1 MPPPLVDLSA
11 ADIADN
17 HCHGLVVS
25 ELLRADPATFEA
37 RLTLTGQAYLT
48 SDQDDLAAWRSIEA
62 LVGSNAYSLIS
73 RRWLCE
79 FLHCA
84 EDPESLA
91 RARDSVLRADPVG
104 YTRRLLA
111 DQNIVEL
118 VADEGYTHMPV
129 GGAELEQLAAIPVHR
144 VARIES
150 FIDDLKTQDLA
161 NLDHFAEALAQRLDQ
176 AVADPRTIAL
186 KSVIAYRTGLDITDP
201 TRSEAASA
209 YRRWRAAGWAD
220 SRANSKPVR
229 DYLLHL
235 AMPVIERHDIALHI
249 HCGDGDPDV
258 VFARSRPQDLYGF
271 LKRYRRQPIVL
282 MHAGHPWSEEAAY
295 IASILPHV
303 YIDLSVLI
311 PWASLDIE
319 SHLTQLIGMMPSS
332 KLLYS
337 SDQVYEPELFW
348 LPARFARRALE
359 RALSA
364 AADADYL
371 TLAAA
376 QAIGRGI
383 LADNTRRL
391 HGIQARDTRNPRELR
406 TRDIG

>member
-1 MPPPLVDLSA
+1 VPAPVVDLSGA
-11 ADIADN
+11 EIVDN
-17 HCHGLVVS
+17 HCHGLLVS
-25 ELLRADPATFEA
+25 QLLTADPATFEA

-48 SDQDDLAAWRSIEA
+48 SGQDDPDVWRTVEA
-62 LVGSNAYSLIS
+62 LVEGNAFSLIS

-79 FLHCA
+79 FLRCA
-84 EDPESLA
+84 EDPASLA
-91 RARDSVLRADPVG
+91 CARDSAMRADPVG

-111 DQNIVEL
+111 DQNIIEL

-129 GGAELEQLAAIPVHR
+129 GGAELEQLVAIPVHR

-150 FIDDLKTQDLA
+150 FIDELKAQDLA
-161 NLDHFAEALAQRLDQ
+161 SLDDFAGALLERLDQ
-176 AVADPRTIAL
+176 AATDPRTIAL

-201 TRSEAASA
+201 AASEAASA

-220 SRANSKPVR
+220 SRADSKPVR
-229 DYLLHL
+229 DYLLHQ
-235 AMPVIERHDIALHI
+235 AMEIIERHDIALHI

-258 VFARSRPQDLYGF
+258 VFEYSRPQDLFGF
-271 LKRYRRQPIVL
+271 LSRYHRQPIVL

-311 PWASLDIE
+311 PWASLGIE
-319 SHLTQLIGMMPSS
+319 HHLTKLIGMMPSA

-348 LPARFARRALE
+348 LPARFARRALQ

-371 TLAAA
+371 TPAAA
-376 QAIGRGI
+376 QTIGRGI
-383 LADNTRRL
+383 LASNTRRV
-391 HGIQARDTRNPRELR
+391 HGIETLN
-406 TRDIG
+406 

>member
-1 MPPPLVDLSA
+1 MPASRVDLSDA
-11 ADIADN
+11 EIVDN
-17 HCHGLVVS
+17 HCHGMVVDEMLKS
-25 ELLRADPATFEA
+25 GPATFEA

-48 SDQDDLAAWRSIEA
+48 SNQNDRAVWRSIEA
-62 LVGSNAYSLIS
+62 LVEGNAYSLIS
-73 RRWLCE
+73 RRWLCQ
-79 FLHCA
+79 FLHCP
-84 EDPESLA
+84 EDPASLA
-91 RARDSVLRADPVG
+91 QARDRVLRADPVG

-111 DQNIVEL
+111 DQKIVEL
-118 VADEGYTHMPV
+118 VADEGYTYMPV
-129 GGAELEQLAAIPVHR
+129 GGADLERLVAIPVHR

-150 FIDDLKTQDLA
+150 FIDDLIRQDLA
-161 NLDHFAEALAQRLDQ
+161 DLDGFADALQQQLEEAA
-176 AVADPRTIAL
+176 ADPRTIAL
-186 KSVIAYRTGLDITDP
+186 KSVIAYRTGLDITEP
-201 TRSEAASA
+201 AKSEAASA
-209 YRRWRAAGWAD
+209 FQRWRAAGWAD
-220 SRANSKPVR
+220 SRADSKPVR

-235 AMPVIERHDIALHI
+235 AMPIIERHNIALHI

-258 VFARSRPQDLYGF
+258 VFEHSRPQDLYGF
-271 LKRYRRQPIVL
+271 LRRYDRRPIVL

-295 IASILPHV
+295 IAAILPHV

-319 SHLTQLIGMMPSS
+319 SYLTRLIGMMPSS

-371 TLAAA
+371 TTA
-376 QAIGRGI
+376 QAESIGRGI
-383 LADNTRRL
+383 LAGNTRRVHAL
-391 HGIQARDTRNPRELR
+391 
-406 TRDIG
+406 

>member
-1 MPPPLVDLSA
+1 VPTSRVDLSDA
-11 ADIADN
+11 EIVDN
-17 HCHGLVVS
+17 HCHGMVVDEMLKS
-25 ELLRADPATFEA
+25 DPAAFEA

-48 SDQDDLAAWRSIEA
+48 SNQKDPAVWRSIEA
-62 LVGSNAYSLIS
+62 LVEGNAYSLIS
-73 RRWLCE
+73 RRWLCQ

-84 EDPESLA
+84 EDAGSLTQ
-91 RARDSVLRADPVG
+91 ARDRVLRAGPVG

-111 DQNIVEL
+111 DQKIVEL
-118 VADEGYTHMPV
+118 VADEGYTYMPV
-129 GGAELEQLAAIPVHR
+129 GGADLERLVAIPVHR

-150 FIDDLKTQDLA
+150 FIDDLIRQDLA
-161 NLDHFAEALAQRLDQ
+161 DLDGFADALQQQLDEAA
-176 AVADPRTIAL
+176 ADPRTIAL
-186 KSVIAYRTGLDITDP
+186 KSVIAYRTGLDITEP
-201 TRSEAASA
+201 AKSEAASA
-209 YRRWRAAGWAD
+209 FQRWRAVGWAD
-220 SRANSKPVR
+220 SRADSKPVR

-235 AMPVIERHDIALHI
+235 AMPIIERHNIALHI

-258 VFARSRPQDLYGF
+258 VFEHSRPQDLYGF
-271 LKRYRRQPIVL
+271 LRRYDRRPIVL

-295 IASILPHV
+295 IAAILPHV

-319 SHLTQLIGMMPSS
+319 SYLTRLIGMMPSS

-371 TLAAA
+371 TTAEAES
-376 QAIGRGI
+376 IGRGI
-383 LADNTRRL
+383 LAGNTRRVHDL
-391 HGIQARDTRNPRELR
+391 
-406 TRDIG
+406 

>member
-1 MPPPLVDLSA
+1 VPTSRVDLSDA
-11 ADIADN
+11 EIVDN
-17 HCHGLVVS
+17 HCHGMVVDEMLKS
-25 ELLRADPATFEA
+25 DPATFEV

-48 SDQDDLAAWRSIEA
+48 SNQKDPAVWRSIEA
-62 LVGSNAYSLIS
+62 LVEGNAYSLIS
-73 RRWLCE
+73 RRWLGQ
-79 FLHCA
+79 FLRCA
-84 EDPESLA
+84 EDAASLA
-91 RARDSVLRADPVG
+91 QVRDGVLRADPVG

-111 DQNIVEL
+111 DQKIVEL
-118 VADEGYTHMPV
+118 VADEGYTYMPV
-129 GGAELEQLAAIPVHR
+129 GGADLERLVAIPVHR

-150 FIDDLKTQDLA
+150 FIDDLIRQDLA
-161 NLDHFAEALAQRLDQ
+161 DLDGFADALQQQLDEAA
-176 AVADPRTIAL
+176 ADPRTIAL
-186 KSVIAYRTGLDITDP
+186 KSVIAYRTGLDITEP
-201 TRSEAASA
+201 AKSEAASA
-209 YRRWRAAGWAD
+209 FQRWRAAGWAD
-220 SRANSKPVR
+220 SRADSKPVR

-235 AMPVIERHDIALHI
+235 AMPIIERHDIALHI

-258 VFARSRPQDLYGF
+258 VFEHSRPQDLYGF
-271 LKRYRRQPIVL
+271 LRRYDRRPIVL

-295 IASILPHV
+295 IAAILPHV

-319 SHLTQLIGMMPSS
+319 SYLARLIGMMPSS

-371 TLAAA
+371 TIA
-376 QAIGRGI
+376 QAESIGRGI
-383 LADNTRRL
+383 LAGNTRRVHDL
-391 HGIQARDTRNPRELR
+391 
-406 TRDIG
+406 

>member
-1 MPPPLVDLSA
+1 VPPPLVDLSGA
-11 ADIADN
+11 EIVDN
-17 HCHGLVVS
+17 HCHGLVVG
-25 ELLRADPATFEA
+25 ELLKADPATFEA

-48 SDQDDLAAWRSIEA
+48 SNQDDPAVWRSIES
-62 LVGSNAYSLIS
+62 LVADNAFSLIS
-73 RRWLCE
+73 RRWLGK
-79 FLHCA
+79 FLGCP
-84 EDPESLA
+84 EDPVSLA
-91 RARDSVLRADPVG
+91 RARDTVMRADPVG

-129 GGAELEQLAAIPVHR
+129 DGAELERLAGIPVHR

-150 FIDDLKTQDLA
+150 FIDDLKARQDLES
-161 NLDHFAEALAQRLDQ
+161 LDEFAGALRQQLDQ
-176 AVADPRTIAL
+176 AAADPRTIAL
-186 KSVIAYRTGLDITDP
+186 KSVIAYRTGLDIAEP
-201 TRSEAASA
+201 ARSEAASA
-209 YRRWRAAGWAD
+209 FRRWRAAGWAD
-220 SRANSKPVR
+220 SRADAKPVR

-235 AMPVIERHDIALHI
+235 AMEVIERHDIALHI

-258 VFARSRPQDLYGF
+258 VFGHARPQDLFGF
-271 LKRYRRQPIVL
+271 LKRYCRQPIVL

-295 IASILPHV
+295 IAAILPHV

-319 SHLTQLIGMMPSS
+319 SHLTRLIGMMPSS

-371 TLAAA
+371 TPAAA

-383 LADNTRRL
+383 LAGNTRRV
-391 HGIQARDTRNPRELR
+391 HGIRAP
-406 TRDIG
+406 

>member
-1 MPPPLVDLSA
+1 VDLSDA
-11 ADIADN
+11 EIVDN
-17 HCHGLVVS
+17 HCHGMVVDEMLKS
-25 ELLRADPATFEA
+25 DPATFEA

-48 SDQDDLAAWRSIEA
+48 SNQKDPAVWRSIEA
-62 LVGSNAYSLIS
+62 LVEGNAYSLIS
-73 RRWLCE
+73 RRWLSQ

-84 EDPESLA
+84 EDAAGLA
-91 RARDSVLRADPVG
+91 QARDRVLRADPAG

-111 DQNIVEL
+111 DQKIVEL
-118 VADEGYTHMPV
+118 VADEGYTYMPV
-129 GGAELEQLAAIPVHR
+129 GGADLERLVAIPVHR

-150 FIDDLKTQDLA
+150 FIDHLIRQGLADLDGFADALQQQ
-161 NLDHFAEALAQRLDQ
+161 LDEAAG
-176 AVADPRTIAL
+176 DPRTIAL
-186 KSVIAYRTGLDITDP
+186 KSVIAYRTGLDITEP
-201 TRSEAASA
+201 AKSEAASA
-209 YRRWRAAGWAD
+209 FQRWRAAGWAD
-220 SRANSKPVR
+220 SRADSKPVR

-235 AMPVIERHDIALHI
+235 AMPIIERHNIALHI

-258 VFARSRPQDLYGF
+258 VFEHSRPQDLYGF
-271 LKRYRRQPIVL
+271 LRRYDRRPIVL

-295 IASILPHV
+295 IAAILPHV

-311 PWASLDIE
+311 PWASLNIE
-319 SHLTQLIGMMPSS
+319 SYLARLIGMMPSS

-371 TLAAA
+371 TIA
-376 QAIGRGI
+376 QAQSIGRGI
-383 LADNTRRL
+383 LAGNTRRVHAL
-391 HGIQARDTRNPRELR
+391 
-406 TRDIG
+406 

>member
-1 MPPPLVDLSA
+1 VPAPVVDLSGA
-11 ADIADN
+11 EIVDN
-17 HCHGLVVS
+17 HCHGLLAG
-25 ELLRADPATFEA
+25 ELLKADPATFEA

-48 SDQDDLAAWRSIEA
+48 SNQDDPDVWRSIEA
-62 LVGSNAYSLIS
+62 LVENNAFSLIS

-79 FLHCA
+79 FLRCA
-84 EDPESLA
+84 EDPASLA
-91 RARDSVLRADPVG
+91 HARDTVLRADPAG

-129 GGAELEQLAAIPVHR
+129 GGAELERLVAIPVRR

-150 FIDDLKTQDLA
+150 FIDDLKAREDLR
-161 NLDHFAEALAQRLDQ
+161 NLDDFADALRQRLDQ
-176 AVADPRTIAL
+176 AAADRRTIAL
-186 KSVIAYRTGLDITDP
+186 KSVIAYRTGLDITEP
-201 TRSEAASA
+201 ARSEAASA
-209 YRRWRAAGWAD
+209 FRRWRAAEWAD
-220 SRANSKPVR
+220 SRADSKPAR

-235 AMPVIERHDIALHI
+235 AMQVIERHDIALHI

-258 VFARSRPQDLYGF
+258 VFGHSRPQDLFDF
-271 LKRYRRQPIVL
+271 LKRYHRQPIVL

-295 IASILPHV
+295 IASVLPHV
-303 YIDLSVLI
+303 YVDLSVLI
-311 PWASLDIE
+311 PWASLGIE
-319 SHLTQLIGMMPSS
+319 SYLTKLIGMMPSS

-364 AADADYL
+364 AADAEYL
-371 TLAAA
+371 TPAAA

-383 LADNTRRL
+383 LAGNTRRV
-391 HGIQARDTRNPRELR
+391 HGLETP
-406 TRDIG
+406 

>member
-1 MPPPLVDLSA
+1 VPTSRVDLSDA
-11 ADIADN
+11 EIVDN
-17 HCHGLVVS
+17 HCHGMVVDEMLKS
-25 ELLRADPATFEA
+25 DPAAFEA

-48 SDQDDLAAWRSIEA
+48 SNQHDPGVWRSIEA
-62 LVGSNAYSLIS
+62 LVEGNAYSLIS
-73 RRWLCE
+73 RRWLCQ
-79 FLHCA
+79 FLHCP
-84 EDPESLA
+84 EDPASLA
-91 RARDSVLRADPVG
+91 QARDRVLRADPVG

-111 DQNIVEL
+111 DQKIVEL
-118 VADEGYTHMPV
+118 VADEGYTYMPV
-129 GGAELEQLAAIPVHR
+129 GGADLERLVAIPVHR

-150 FIDDLKTQDLA
+150 FIDDLIRQDLA
-161 NLDHFAEALAQRLDQ
+161 DLDGFADALQQQLDEAA
-176 AVADPRTIAL
+176 ADPRTIAL
-186 KSVIAYRTGLDITDP
+186 KSVIAYRTGLDITEP
-201 TRSEAASA
+201 AKSEAASA
-209 YRRWRAAGWAD
+209 FQRWRAAGWAD
-220 SRANSKPVR
+220 SRADSKPVR

-235 AMPVIERHDIALHI
+235 AMPIIERHNIALHI

-258 VFARSRPQDLYGF
+258 VFEHSRPQDLYSF
-271 LKRYRRQPIVL
+271 LRRYDRRPIVL

-295 IASILPHV
+295 IAAILPHV

-319 SHLTQLIGMMPSS
+319 SYLARLIGMMPSS

-371 TLAAA
+371 TTAAA
-376 QAIGRGI
+376 ESIGRGI
-383 LADNTRRL
+383 LAGNTRRVHDL
-391 HGIQARDTRNPRELR
+391 
-406 TRDIG
+406 

>member
-1 MPPPLVDLSA
+1 MPTSRVDLSDA
-11 ADIADN
+11 EIVDN
-17 HCHGLVVS
+17 HCHGMVVDEMLKS
-25 ELLRADPATFEA
+25 GPATFEA

-48 SDQDDLAAWRSIEA
+48 SNQNDPAVWRSIEA
-62 LVGSNAYSLIS
+62 LVEGNAYSLIS
-73 RRWLCE
+73 RRWLCQ
-79 FLHCA
+79 FLRCA
-84 EDPESLA
+84 EDAASLA
-91 RARDSVLRADPVG
+91 QARDRVLRADPVG

-111 DQNIVEL
+111 DQKIVEL
-118 VADEGYTHMPV
+118 VADEGYTYMPV
-129 GGAELEQLAAIPVHR
+129 GGADLERLVAIPVHR

-150 FIDDLKTQDLA
+150 FIDDLMRQDLA
-161 NLDHFAEALAQRLDQ
+161 NLDEFADALQQELNEAA
-176 AVADPRTIAL
+176 ADPRTIAL
-186 KSVIAYRTGLDITDP
+186 KSVIAYRTGLDITEP
-201 TRSEAASA
+201 AKSEAASA
-209 YRRWRAAGWAD
+209 FQRWRAAGWAD
-220 SRANSKPVR
+220 SRADSKPVR

-235 AMPVIERHDIALHI
+235 AMPIIERHNIALHI

-258 VFARSRPQDLYGF
+258 VFEHSRPQDLYGF
-271 LKRYRRQPIVL
+271 LRRYDRRPIVL

-295 IASILPHV
+295 IAAILPHV

-319 SHLTQLIGMMPSS
+319 SYLARLIGMMPSS

-371 TLAAA
+371 TTAEAES
-376 QAIGRGI
+376 IGRGI
-383 LADNTRRL
+383 LAGNTRRVHAL
-391 HGIQARDTRNPRELR
+391 
-406 TRDIG
+406 

>member
-1 MPPPLVDLSA
+1 VDLSDA
-11 ADIADN
+11 EIVDN
-17 HCHGLVVS
+17 HCHGMVVDEMLKS
-25 ELLRADPATFEA
+25 DPATFEA

-48 SDQDDLAAWRSIEA
+48 SNQNDRAVWRSIEA
-62 LVGSNAYSLIS
+62 LVEGNAYSLIS
-73 RRWLCE
+73 RRWLCQ
-79 FLHCA
+79 FLHCP
-84 EDPESLA
+84 EDPASLA
-91 RARDSVLRADPVG
+91 QARDRVLRADPVG

-111 DQNIVEL
+111 DQKIVEL
-118 VADEGYTHMPV
+118 VADEGYTYMPV
-129 GGAELEQLAAIPVHR
+129 GGADLERLVAIPVHR

-150 FIDDLKTQDLA
+150 FIDDLIRQDLA
-161 NLDHFAEALAQRLDQ
+161 DLDGFADALQQQLDEAAG
-176 AVADPRTIAL
+176 DPRTIAL
-186 KSVIAYRTGLDITDP
+186 KSVIAYRTGLDITEP
-201 TRSEAASA
+201 AKSEAASA
-209 YRRWRAAGWAD
+209 FQRWRAAGWAD
-220 SRANSKPVR
+220 SRADSKPVR

-235 AMPVIERHDIALHI
+235 AMPIIERHNIALHI

-258 VFARSRPQDLYGF
+258 VFEHSRPQDLYGF
-271 LKRYRRQPIVL
+271 LRRYDRRPIVL

-295 IASILPHV
+295 IAAILPHV

-319 SHLTQLIGMMPSS
+319 SYLARLIGMMPSS

-371 TLAAA
+371 TTAEAES
-376 QAIGRGI
+376 IGRGI
-383 LADNTRRL
+383 LAGNTRRVHAL
-391 HGIQARDTRNPRELR
+391 
-406 TRDIG
+406 

>member
-1 MPPPLVDLSA
+1 MPTSRVDLSDA
-11 ADIADN
+11 EIVDN
-17 HCHGLVVS
+17 HCHGMVVDEMLKS
-25 ELLRADPATFEA
+25 DPATFEA

-48 SDQDDLAAWRSIEA
+48 SNQKDPAVWRSIGA
-62 LVGSNAYSLIS
+62 LVEGNAYSLIS
-73 RRWLCE
+73 RRWLCQ

-84 EDPESLA
+84 EDAAILA
-91 RARDSVLRADPVG
+91 QARDRVLRADPVG

-111 DQNIVEL
+111 DQKIVEL
-118 VADEGYTHMPV
+118 VADEGYTYMPV
-129 GGAELEQLAAIPVHR
+129 GGADLERLVAIPVHR

-150 FIDDLKTQDLA
+150 FIDDLIRQDLA
-161 NLDHFAEALAQRLDQ
+161 DLDGFADALQQQLDEAAG
-176 AVADPRTIAL
+176 DPRTIAL
-186 KSVIAYRTGLDITDP
+186 KSVIAYRTGLDITEP
-201 TRSEAASA
+201 AKSEAASA
-209 YRRWRAAGWAD
+209 FQRWRAAGWAD
-220 SRANSKPVR
+220 SRADSKPVR

-235 AMPVIERHDIALHI
+235 AMPIIERHSIALHI

-258 VFARSRPQDLYGF
+258 VFEHSRPQDLYGF
-271 LKRYRRQPIVL
+271 LRRYDRRPIVL

-295 IASILPHV
+295 IAAILPHV

-319 SHLTQLIGMMPSS
+319 SYLARLIGMMPSS

-364 AADADYL
+364 AIDADYL
-371 TLAAA
+371 TIA
-376 QAIGRGI
+376 QAQSIGRGI
-383 LADNTRRL
+383 LAGNTRL
-391 HGIQARDTRNPRELR
+391 VHAL
-406 TRDIG
+406 

>member
-1 MPPPLVDLSA
+1 VPTSRVDLSDA
-11 ADIADN
+11 EIVDN
-17 HCHGLVVS
+17 HCHGMVVDEMLKS
-25 ELLRADPATFEA
+25 DPATFEA

-48 SDQDDLAAWRSIEA
+48 SNQNDPAVWRSIEA
-62 LVGSNAYSLIS
+62 LVEGNAYSLIS
-73 RRWLCE
+73 RRWLCQ
-79 FLHCA
+79 FLRCA
-84 EDPESLA
+84 EDATSLA
-91 RARDSVLRADPVG
+91 QARDRVLRADPVG

-111 DQNIVEL
+111 DQKIVEL
-118 VADEGYTHMPV
+118 VADEGYTYMPV
-129 GGAELEQLAAIPVHR
+129 GGADLERLVAIPVHR

-150 FIDDLKTQDLA
+150 FIDDLIRQDLA
-161 NLDHFAEALAQRLDQ
+161 DLDGFTDALQQQLDEAA
-176 AVADPRTIAL
+176 ADPRTIAL
-186 KSVIAYRTGLDITDP
+186 KSVIAYRTGLDITEP
-201 TRSEAASA
+201 AKSEAASA
-209 YRRWRAAGWAD
+209 FQRWRAAGWAD
-220 SRANSKPVR
+220 SRADSKPVR

-235 AMPVIERHDIALHI
+235 AMPIIERHNIALHI

-258 VFARSRPQDLYGF
+258 VFEHSRPQDLYGF
-271 LKRYRRQPIVL
+271 LRRYDRRPIVL

-295 IASILPHV
+295 IAAILPHV

-319 SHLTQLIGMMPSS
+319 SYLARLIGMMPSS

-371 TLAAA
+371 TTA
-376 QAIGRGI
+376 QAESIGRGI
-383 LADNTRRL
+383 LAGNTRRVHAL
-391 HGIQARDTRNPRELR
+391 
-406 TRDIG
+406 

>member
-1 MPPPLVDLSA
+1 VPASRVDLSDA
-11 ADIADN
+11 EIVDN
-17 HCHGLVVS
+17 HCHGMVVDEMLKS
-25 ELLRADPATFEA
+25 EPATLEA

-48 SDQDDLAAWRSIEA
+48 SNQNDPAIWRSIEA
-62 LVGSNAYSLIS
+62 LVEGNAYSLIS
-73 RRWLCE
+73 RRWLCQ
-79 FLHCA
+79 FLHCP
-84 EDPESLA
+84 EDPASLA
-91 RARDSVLRADPVG
+91 QARDRVLRADPVG

-111 DQNIVEL
+111 DQKIVEL
-118 VADEGYTHMPV
+118 VADEGYTYMPV
-129 GGAELEQLAAIPVHR
+129 GGADLERLVAIPVHR

-150 FIDDLKTQDLA
+150 FIDDLIRQDLA
-161 NLDHFAEALAQRLDQ
+161 DLDGFADALQQQLDEAA
-176 AVADPRTIAL
+176 ADPRTIAL
-186 KSVIAYRTGLDITDP
+186 KSVIAYRTGLDITEP
-201 TRSEAASA
+201 AKSEAASA
-209 YRRWRAAGWAD
+209 FQRWRAAGWAD
-220 SRANSKPVR
+220 SRADSKPVR

-235 AMPVIERHDIALHI
+235 AMPIIERHNIALHI

-258 VFARSRPQDLYGF
+258 VFEHSRPQDLYGF
-271 LKRYRRQPIVL
+271 LRRYDRRPIVL

-295 IASILPHV
+295 IAAILPHV

-319 SHLTQLIGMMPSS
+319 SYLTRLIGMMPSS

-371 TLAAA
+371 TTA
-376 QAIGRGI
+376 QAESIGRGI
-383 LADNTRRL
+383 LAGNTRRVHAL
-391 HGIQARDTRNPRELR
+391 
-406 TRDIG
+406 

>member
-1 MPPPLVDLSA
+1 MVVDEMLKS
-11 ADIADN
+11 
-17 HCHGLVVS
+17 
-25 ELLRADPATFEA
+25 DPATFEA

-48 SDQDDLAAWRSIEA
+48 SNQKDPGVWRSIEA
-62 LVGSNAYSLIS
+62 LVEGNAYSLIS
-73 RRWLCE
+73 RRWLCQ

-84 EDPESLA
+84 EDPASLA
-91 RARDSVLRADPVG
+91 QARDRVLRADPVG

-111 DQNIVEL
+111 DQKIVEL
-118 VADEGYTHMPV
+118 VADEGYTYMPV
-129 GGAELEQLAAIPVHR
+129 GGADLERLVAIPVHR

-150 FIDDLKTQDLA
+150 FIDDLIRQDLA
-161 NLDHFAEALAQRLDQ
+161 DLDGFADALQQQLEEAA
-176 AVADPRTIAL
+176 ADPRTIAL
-186 KSVIAYRTGLDITDP
+186 KSVIAYRTGLDITEP
-201 TRSEAASA
+201 AKSEAASA
-209 YRRWRAAGWAD
+209 FQRWRAAGWAD
-220 SRANSKPVR
+220 NRADSKPVR

-235 AMPVIERHDIALHI
+235 AMPIIERHNIALHI

-258 VFARSRPQDLYGF
+258 VFEHSRPQDLYGF
-271 LKRYRRQPIVL
+271 LRRYGRRPIVL

-295 IASILPHV
+295 IAAILPHV

-319 SHLTQLIGMMPSS
+319 SYLTRLIGMMPSS

-371 TLAAA
+371 TTA
-376 QAIGRGI
+376 QAESVGRGI
-383 LADNTRRL
+383 LAGNTRRVHAL
-391 HGIQARDTRNPRELR
+391 
-406 TRDIG
+406 

>member
-1 MPPPLVDLSA
+1 MPTSRVDLSDA
-11 ADIADN
+11 EIVDN
-17 HCHGLVVS
+17 HCHGMVVDEMLKS
-25 ELLRADPATFEA
+25 DPATFEA

-48 SDQDDLAAWRSIEA
+48 SNQKDPGVWRSIEA
-62 LVGSNAYSLIS
+62 LVEGNAYSLIS
-73 RRWLCE
+73 RRWLCQ

-84 EDPESLA
+84 EDAPILTQ
-91 RARDSVLRADPVG
+91 ARDRVLRADPVG

-111 DQNIVEL
+111 DQKIVEL
-118 VADEGYTHMPV
+118 VADEGYTYMPV
-129 GGAELEQLAAIPVHR
+129 GGADLERLVAIPVHR

-150 FIDDLKTQDLA
+150 FIDDLIRQDLA
-161 NLDHFAEALAQRLDQ
+161 DLDGFADALQQQLEEAA
-176 AVADPRTIAL
+176 ADPRTIAL
-186 KSVIAYRTGLDITDP
+186 KSVIAYRTGLDITEP
-201 TRSEAASA
+201 AKSEAASA
-209 YRRWRAAGWAD
+209 FQRWRAAGWAD
-220 SRANSKPVR
+220 SRADSKPVR

-235 AMPVIERHDIALHI
+235 AMPIIERHNIALHI

-258 VFARSRPQDLYGF
+258 VFEHSRPQDLYGF
-271 LKRYRRQPIVL
+271 LRRYDRRPIVL

-295 IASILPHV
+295 IAAILPHV

-319 SHLTQLIGMMPSS
+319 SYLARLIGMMPSS

-371 TLAAA
+371 TTA
-376 QAIGRGI
+376 QAESIGRGI
-383 LADNTRRL
+383 LAGNTRRVHAL
-391 HGIQARDTRNPRELR
+391 
-406 TRDIG
+406 

>member
-1 MPPPLVDLSA
+1 VPTSRVDLSDA
-11 ADIADN
+11 EIVDN
-17 HCHGLVVS
+17 HCHGMVVDEMLKS
-25 ELLRADPATFEA
+25 DPATFEA

-48 SDQDDLAAWRSIEA
+48 SNQNDPAVWRSIEA
-62 LVGSNAYSLIS
+62 LVEGNAYSLIS
-73 RRWLCE
+73 RRWLCQ
-79 FLHCA
+79 FLRCA
-84 EDPESLA
+84 EDATSLA
-91 RARDSVLRADPVG
+91 QERDRVLRADPVG

-111 DQNIVEL
+111 DQKIVEL
-118 VADEGYTHMPV
+118 VADEGYTYMPV
-129 GGAELEQLAAIPVHR
+129 GGADLERLVAIPVHR

-150 FIDDLKTQDLA
+150 FIDDLIRQDLA
-161 NLDHFAEALAQRLDQ
+161 DLDGFADALQQQLDEAA
-176 AVADPRTIAL
+176 ADPRTIAL

-201 TRSEAASA
+201 AKSEAASA
-209 YRRWRAAGWAD
+209 FQRWRAAGWAD
-220 SRANSKPVR
+220 SRADSKPVR

-235 AMPVIERHDIALHI
+235 AMPIIERHNIALHI

-258 VFARSRPQDLYGF
+258 VFEHSRPQDLYGF
-271 LKRYRRQPIVL
+271 LRRYDRRPIVL

-295 IASILPHV
+295 IAAILPHV

-319 SHLTQLIGMMPSS
+319 SYLARLIGMMPNS

-371 TLAAA
+371 TTA
-376 QAIGRGI
+376 QAESIGRGI
-383 LADNTRRL
+383 LAGNTRRVHDL
-391 HGIQARDTRNPRELR
+391 
-406 TRDIG
+406 

>member
-1 MPPPLVDLSA
+1 VPISRVDLSDA
-11 ADIADN
+11 EIVDN
-17 HCHGLVVS
+17 HCHGMVVDEMLKS
-25 ELLRADPATFEA
+25 DPAAFEA

-48 SDQDDLAAWRSIEA
+48 SNQNDPAVWRSIEA
-62 LVGSNAYSLIS
+62 LVEGNAYSLIS
-73 RRWLCE
+73 RRWLCQL
-79 FLHCA
+79 LHCP
-84 EDPESLA
+84 EDPASLA
-91 RARDSVLRADPVG
+91 QARDRDLRADPVG

-111 DQNIVEL
+111 DQKIVEL
-118 VADEGYTHMPV
+118 VADEGYTYMPV
-129 GGAELEQLAAIPVHR
+129 GGADLERLVAIPVHR

-150 FIDDLKTQDLA
+150 FIDDLIRRDLA
-161 NLDHFAEALAQRLDQ
+161 DLDGFADALRQQLDEAAG
-176 AVADPRTIAL
+176 DPRTIAL
-186 KSVIAYRTGLDITDP
+186 KSVIAYRTGLDITEP
-201 TRSEAASA
+201 AKSEAASA
-209 YRRWRAAGWAD
+209 FQRWRAAGWAD
-220 SRANSKPVR
+220 SRADSKPVR

-235 AMPVIERHDIALHI
+235 AMPIIERHNIALHI

-258 VFARSRPQDLYGF
+258 VFEHSRPQDLYGF
-271 LKRYRRQPIVL
+271 LRRYDRRPIVL

-295 IASILPHV
+295 IAAILPHV

-319 SHLTQLIGMMPSS
+319 SYLARLIGMMPSS

-371 TLAAA
+371 TIA
-376 QAIGRGI
+376 QAQSVGRGI
-383 LADNTRRL
+383 LAGNTRRVHAL
-391 HGIQARDTRNPRELR
+391 
-406 TRDIG
+406 

>member
-1 MPPPLVDLSA
+1 VPTSRVDLSDA
-11 ADIADN
+11 EIVDN
-17 HCHGLVVS
+17 HCHGMVVDEMLKS
-25 ELLRADPATFEA
+25 DPATFEA

-48 SDQDDLAAWRSIEA
+48 SNQNDPAVWRSIEA
-62 LVGSNAYSLIS
+62 LVEGNAYSLIS
-73 RRWLCE
+73 RRWLCQ
-79 FLHCA
+79 FLRCA
-84 EDPESLA
+84 EDATSLA
-91 RARDSVLRADPVG
+91 QARDRVLRADPVG

-111 DQNIVEL
+111 DQKIVEL
-118 VADEGYTHMPV
+118 VADEGYTYMPV
-129 GGAELEQLAAIPVHR
+129 GGADLERLVAIPVHR

-150 FIDDLKTQDLA
+150 FIDDLIRQDLA
-161 NLDHFAEALAQRLDQ
+161 DLDGFTDALQQQLDEAA
-176 AVADPRTIAL
+176 ADPRTIAL
-186 KSVIAYRTGLDITDP
+186 KSVIAYRTGLDITEP
-201 TRSEAASA
+201 AKSEAASA
-209 YRRWRAAGWAD
+209 FQRWRAAGWAD
-220 SRANSKPVR
+220 SRADSKPVR

-235 AMPVIERHDIALHI
+235 AMPIIERHNIALHI

-258 VFARSRPQDLYGF
+258 VFEHSRPQDLYGF
-271 LKRYRRQPIVL
+271 LRRYDRRPIVL

-295 IASILPHV
+295 IAAILPHV

-319 SHLTQLIGMMPSS
+319 SYLARLIGMMPSS

-371 TLAAA
+371 TTAEAES
-376 QAIGRGI
+376 IGRGI
-383 LADNTRRL
+383 LAGNTRRVHAL
-391 HGIQARDTRNPRELR
+391 
-406 TRDIG
+406 

>member
-1 MPPPLVDLSA
+1 VDLSDA
-11 ADIADN
+11 EIVDN
-17 HCHGLVVS
+17 HCHGMVVDEMLKS
-25 ELLRADPATFEA
+25 DPATFEA

-48 SDQDDLAAWRSIEA
+48 SNQKDPAVWRSIEA
-62 LVGSNAYSLIS
+62 LVEGNAYSLIS
-73 RRWLCE
+73 RRWLGQ
-79 FLHCA
+79 FLRCA
-84 EDPESLA
+84 EDAASLA
-91 RARDSVLRADPVG
+91 QARDRVLRADPVG

-111 DQNIVEL
+111 DQKIVEL
-118 VADEGYTHMPV
+118 VADEGYTYMPV
-129 GGAELEQLAAIPVHR
+129 GGADLERLVAIPVHR

-150 FIDDLKTQDLA
+150 FIDDLIRQDLA
-161 NLDHFAEALAQRLDQ
+161 DLDGFADALQQQLDEAA
-176 AVADPRTIAL
+176 ADPRTIAL
-186 KSVIAYRTGLDITDP
+186 KSVIAYRTGLDITEP
-201 TRSEAASA
+201 AKSEAASA
-209 YRRWRAAGWAD
+209 FQRWRAAGWAD
-220 SRANSKPVR
+220 SRADSKPVR

-235 AMPVIERHDIALHI
+235 AMPIIERHDIALHI

-258 VFARSRPQDLYGF
+258 VFEHSRPQDLYGF
-271 LKRYRRQPIVL
+271 LRRYDRRPIVL

-295 IASILPHV
+295 IAAILPHV

-319 SHLTQLIGMMPSS
+319 SYLARLIGMMPSS

-371 TLAAA
+371 TIA
-376 QAIGRGI
+376 QAESIGRGI
-383 LADNTRRL
+383 LAGNTRRVHDL
-391 HGIQARDTRNPRELR
+391 
-406 TRDIG
+406 

>member
-1 MPPPLVDLSA
+1 VPTSRVDLSDA
-11 ADIADN
+11 EIVDN
-17 HCHGLVVS
+17 HCHGMVVDEMLKS
-25 ELLRADPATFEA
+25 DPATFEA

-48 SDQDDLAAWRSIEA
+48 SNQKDPAVWRSIEA
-62 LVGSNAYSLIS
+62 LVEGNAYSLIS
-73 RRWLCE
+73 RRWLGQ
-79 FLHCA
+79 FLRCA
-84 EDPESLA
+84 EDAASLA
-91 RARDSVLRADPVG
+91 QVRDGVLRADPVG

-111 DQNIVEL
+111 DQKIVEL
-118 VADEGYTHMPV
+118 VADEGYTYMPV
-129 GGAELEQLAAIPVHR
+129 GGADLERLVAIPVHR

-150 FIDDLKTQDLA
+150 FIDDLIRQDLA
-161 NLDHFAEALAQRLDQ
+161 DLDGFADALQQQLDEAA
-176 AVADPRTIAL
+176 ADPRTIAL
-186 KSVIAYRTGLDITDP
+186 KSVIAYRTGLDITEP
-201 TRSEAASA
+201 AKSEAASA
-209 YRRWRAAGWAD
+209 FQRWRAAGWAD
-220 SRANSKPVR
+220 SRADSKPVR

-235 AMPVIERHDIALHI
+235 AMPIIERHDIALHI

-258 VFARSRPQDLYGF
+258 VFEHSRPQDLYGF
-271 LKRYRRQPIVL
+271 LRRYDRRPIVL

-295 IASILPHV
+295 IAAILPHV

-319 SHLTQLIGMMPSS
+319 SYLARLIGMMPSS

-371 TLAAA
+371 TIA
-376 QAIGRGI
+376 QAESIGRGI
-383 LADNTRRL
+383 LAGNTRRVHDL
-391 HGIQARDTRNPRELR
+391 
-406 TRDIG
+406 

>member
-1 MPPPLVDLSA
+1 VDLSDA
-11 ADIADN
+11 EIVDN
-17 HCHGLVVS
+17 HCHGMVVDEMLKS
-25 ELLRADPATFEA
+25 EPATFEA

-48 SDQDDLAAWRSIEA
+48 SNQNDPAVWRSIEA
-62 LVGSNAYSLIS
+62 LVGGNAYSLIS

-84 EDPESLA
+84 EDAASLA
-91 RARDSVLRADPVG
+91 QARDRVLRADPVA

-111 DQNIVEL
+111 DQKIVEL
-118 VADEGYTHMPV
+118 VADEGYTYMPV
-129 GGAELEQLAAIPVHR
+129 GGADLERLVAIPVHR

-150 FIDDLKTQDLA
+150 FIDDLIRQDVA
-161 NLDHFAEALAQRLDQ
+161 DLDGFAGALQQQLDEAA
-176 AVADPRTIAL
+176 ADPRTIAL
-186 KSVIAYRTGLDITDP
+186 KSVIAYRTGLDITEP
-201 TRSEAASA
+201 AKSEAASA
-209 YRRWRAAGWAD
+209 FQRWRAAGWAD
-220 SRANSKPVR
+220 SRADSKPVR

-235 AMPVIERHDIALHI
+235 AMPIIERHNIALHI

-258 VFARSRPQDLYGF
+258 VFEHSRPQDLYGF
-271 LKRYRRQPIVL
+271 LRRYDRRPIVL

-295 IASILPHV
+295 IAAILPHV

-319 SHLTQLIGMMPSS
+319 SYLARLIGMMPSS

-364 AADADYL
+364 AIDADYL
-371 TLAAA
+371 TTA
-376 QAIGRGI
+376 QAQSIGRGI
-383 LADNTRRL
+383 LAGNTRRVHAL
-391 HGIQARDTRNPRELR
+391 
-406 TRDIG
+406 

>member
-1 MPPPLVDLSA
+1 VPTSRVDLSDA
-11 ADIADN
+11 EIVDN
-17 HCHGLVVS
+17 HCHGMVVDEMLKS
-25 ELLRADPATFEA
+25 DPAAFEA

-48 SDQDDLAAWRSIEA
+48 SNQKDPAVWRSIGA
-62 LVGSNAYSLIS
+62 LVEGNAYSLIS
-73 RRWLCE
+73 RRWLCQ

-84 EDPESLA
+84 EDAAILA
-91 RARDSVLRADPVG
+91 QARDRVLRADPVG

-111 DQNIVEL
+111 DQKIVEL
-118 VADEGYTHMPV
+118 VADEGYTYMPV
-129 GGAELEQLAAIPVHR
+129 GGADLERLVAIPVHR

-150 FIDDLKTQDLA
+150 FIDDLIRQDLA
-161 NLDHFAEALAQRLDQ
+161 DLDGFADALQQQLDEAA
-176 AVADPRTIAL
+176 ADPRTIAL
-186 KSVIAYRTGLDITDP
+186 KSVIAYRTGLDITEP
-201 TRSEAASA
+201 AKSEAASA
-209 YRRWRAAGWAD
+209 FQRWRAAGWAD
-220 SRANSKPVR
+220 SRADSKPVR

-235 AMPVIERHDIALHI
+235 AMPIIERHNIALHI

-258 VFARSRPQDLYGF
+258 VFEHSRPQDLYGF
-271 LKRYRRQPIVL
+271 LRRYDRRPIVL

-295 IASILPHV
+295 IAAILPHV

-319 SHLTQLIGMMPSS
+319 SYLARLIGMMPSS

-364 AADADYL
+364 AIDADYL
-371 TLAAA
+371 TIA
-376 QAIGRGI
+376 QAQSIGRGI
-383 LADNTRRL
+383 LAGNTRL
-391 HGIQARDTRNPRELR
+391 VHAL
-406 TRDIG
+406 

>member
-1 MPPPLVDLSA
+1 VPALVVDLSG
-11 ADIADN
+11 ADIVDN

-25 ELLRADPATFEA
+25 ELLKADPSTFEA
-37 RLTLTGQAYLT
+37 RLTLSGQAYLT
-48 SDQDDLAAWRSIEA
+48 SNQDDPSAWQSIEA
-62 LVGSNAYSLIS
+62 LVENNAYSLIS

-79 FLHCA
+79 FLRCPQ
-84 EDPESLA
+84 DPASLA
-91 RARDSVLRADPVG
+91 RARDSVMRTDPVG

-118 VADEGYTHMPV
+118 VADEGYTYMPV
-129 GGAELEQLAAIPVHR
+129 GGAELERLVAIPVHR

-150 FIDDLKTQDLA
+150 FIDDLKTGQDLTD
-161 NLDHFAEALAQRLDQ
+161 LDDFADALVQRLDQ
-176 AVADPRTIAL
+176 AAADPRTIAL

-201 TRSEAASA
+201 ARSEAASA
-209 YRRWRAAGWAD
+209 FRRWRAAGWAD
-220 SRANSKPVR
+220 SRADSKPVR

-235 AMPVIERHDIALHI
+235 AMPVIEHHDIALHI

-258 VFARSRPQDLYGF
+258 VFEHSRPQDLFGF
-271 LKRYRRQPIVL
+271 LKRYHRQPIVL

-295 IASILPHV
+295 IAAILPHV

-319 SHLTQLIGMMPSS
+319 SHLTRLIGMVPSS

-359 RALSA
+359 RVLSA
-364 AADADYL
+364 AADGDYL
-371 TLAAA
+371 TSAAA

-383 LADNTRRL
+383 LAGNTRRV
-391 HGIQARDTRNPRELR
+391 HGVEAL
-406 TRDIG
+406 

>member
-1 MPPPLVDLSA
+1 VPTSRVDLSDA
-11 ADIADN
+11 EIVDN
-17 HCHGLVVS
+17 HCHGMVVDEMLKS
-25 ELLRADPATFEA
+25 DPATFEA

-48 SDQDDLAAWRSIEA
+48 SNQKDPAVWRSIEA
-62 LVGSNAYSLIS
+62 LVEGNAYSLIS
-73 RRWLCE
+73 RRWLGQ
-79 FLHCA
+79 FLRCA
-84 EDPESLA
+84 EDAASLA
-91 RARDSVLRADPVG
+91 QARDRVLRADPVG

-111 DQNIVEL
+111 DQKIVEL
-118 VADEGYTHMPV
+118 VADEGYTYMPV
-129 GGAELEQLAAIPVHR
+129 GGADLERLVAIPVHR

-150 FIDDLKTQDLA
+150 FIDDLIRQDLA
-161 NLDHFAEALAQRLDQ
+161 DLDGFADALQQQLDEAA
-176 AVADPRTIAL
+176 ADPRTIAL
-186 KSVIAYRTGLDITDP
+186 KSVIAYRTGLDITEP
-201 TRSEAASA
+201 AKSEAASA
-209 YRRWRAAGWAD
+209 FQRWRAAGWAD
-220 SRANSKPVR
+220 SRADSKPVR

-235 AMPVIERHDIALHI
+235 AMPIIERHDIALHI

-258 VFARSRPQDLYGF
+258 VFEHSRPQDLYGF
-271 LKRYRRQPIVL
+271 LRRYGRRPIVL

-295 IASILPHV
+295 IAAILPHV

-319 SHLTQLIGMMPSS
+319 SYLTRLIGMMPSS

-371 TLAAA
+371 TTA
-376 QAIGRGI
+376 QAESVGRGI
-383 LADNTRRL
+383 LAGNTRRVHAL
-391 HGIQARDTRNPRELR
+391 
-406 TRDIG
+406 

>member
-1 MPPPLVDLSA
+1 MPTSRVDLSDA
-11 ADIADN
+11 EIVDN
-17 HCHGLVVS
+17 HCHGMVVDEMLKS
-25 ELLRADPATFEA
+25 DPATFEA

-48 SDQDDLAAWRSIEA
+48 SNQNDRAVWRSIEA
-62 LVGSNAYSLIS
+62 LVEGNAYSLIS
-73 RRWLCE
+73 RRWLGQ
-79 FLHCA
+79 FLRCL
-84 EDPESLA
+84 EDAASLA
-91 RARDSVLRADPVG
+91 QARDRVLRADPVG

-111 DQNIVEL
+111 DQKIVEL
-118 VADEGYTHMPV
+118 VADEGYTYMPV
-129 GGAELEQLAAIPVHR
+129 GGADLERLVAIPVHR

-150 FIDDLKTQDLA
+150 FIDDLIRQDLA
-161 NLDHFAEALAQRLDQ
+161 DLDGFADALQQQLEEAA
-176 AVADPRTIAL
+176 ADPRTIAL
-186 KSVIAYRTGLDITDP
+186 KSVIAYRTGLDITEP
-201 TRSEAASA
+201 AKSEAASA
-209 YRRWRAAGWAD
+209 FQRWRAAGWAD
-220 SRANSKPVR
+220 SRADSKPVR

-235 AMPVIERHDIALHI
+235 AMPIIERHNIALHI

-258 VFARSRPQDLYGF
+258 VFEHSRPQDLYGF
-271 LKRYRRQPIVL
+271 LRRYDRRPIVL

-295 IASILPHV
+295 IAAILPHV

-319 SHLTQLIGMMPSS
+319 SYLARLIGMMPSS

-371 TLAAA
+371 TIA
-376 QAIGRGI
+376 QAESIGRGI
-383 LADNTRRL
+383 LAGNTRRVHDL
-391 HGIQARDTRNPRELR
+391 
-406 TRDIG
+406 

>member
-1 MPPPLVDLSA
+1 VPTSRVDLSDA
-11 ADIADN
+11 EIVDN
-17 HCHGLVVS
+17 HCHGMVVDEMLKS
-25 ELLRADPATFEA
+25 DPAAFEA

-48 SDQDDLAAWRSIEA
+48 SNQNDPAVWRSIEA
-62 LVGSNAYSLIS
+62 LVEGNAYSLIS
-73 RRWLCE
+73 RRWLCQ
-79 FLHCA
+79 FLRCP
-84 EDPESLA
+84 EDAASLTQ
-91 RARDSVLRADPVG
+91 ARDRVLRADPVG

-111 DQNIVEL
+111 DQKI
-118 VADEGYTHMPV
+118 
-129 GGAELEQLAAIPVHR
+129 

-150 FIDDLKTQDLA
+150 FIDDLIRQDLA
-161 NLDHFAEALAQRLDQ
+161 DLDGFADALQWQLDEAAG
-176 AVADPRTIAL
+176 DPRTIAL
-186 KSVIAYRTGLDITDP
+186 KSVIAYRTGLDITEP
-201 TRSEAASA
+201 AKSEAASA
-209 YRRWRAAGWAD
+209 FQRWRAAGWAD
-220 SRANSKPVR
+220 SRADSKPVR

-235 AMPVIERHDIALHI
+235 AMPIIERHNIALHI

-258 VFARSRPQDLYGF
+258 VFEHSRPQDLYGF
-271 LKRYRRQPIVL
+271 LRRYDRRPIVL

-295 IASILPHV
+295 IAAILPHV

-319 SHLTQLIGMMPSS
+319 SYLARLIGMMPSS

-371 TLAAA
+371 TTAEAES
-376 QAIGRGI
+376 IGRGI
-383 LADNTRRL
+383 LAGNTRRVHDL
-391 HGIQARDTRNPRELR
+391 
-406 TRDIG
+406 

>member
-1 MPPPLVDLSA
+1 MPTSRVDLSDA
-11 ADIADN
+11 EIVDN
-17 HCHGLVVS
+17 HCHGMVVDEMLKS
-25 ELLRADPATFEA
+25 DPATFEA

-48 SDQDDLAAWRSIEA
+48 SNQKDPGVWRSIEA
-62 LVGSNAYSLIS
+62 LVEGNAYSLIS
-73 RRWLCE
+73 RRWLCQ

-84 EDPESLA
+84 EDAAILA
-91 RARDSVLRADPVG
+91 QARDRVLRADPVG

-111 DQNIVEL
+111 DQKIVEL
-118 VADEGYTHMPV
+118 VADEGYTYMPV
-129 GGAELEQLAAIPVHR
+129 GGADLERLVAIPVHR

-150 FIDDLKTQDLA
+150 FIDDLIRQDLA
-161 NLDHFAEALAQRLDQ
+161 DLDGFADALQQQLDEAAG
-176 AVADPRTIAL
+176 DPRTIAL
-186 KSVIAYRTGLDITDP
+186 KSVIAYRTGLDITEP
-201 TRSEAASA
+201 AKSEAASA
-209 YRRWRAAGWAD
+209 FQRWRAAGWAD
-220 SRANSKPVR
+220 SRADSKPVR

-235 AMPVIERHDIALHI
+235 AMPIIERHSIALHI

-258 VFARSRPQDLYGF
+258 VFEHSRPQDLYGF
-271 LKRYRRQPIVL
+271 LRRYDRRPIVL

-295 IASILPHV
+295 IAAILPHV

-319 SHLTQLIGMMPSS
+319 SYLARLIGMMPSS

-364 AADADYL
+364 AIDADYL
-371 TLAAA
+371 TIA
-376 QAIGRGI
+376 QAQSIGRGI
-383 LADNTRRL
+383 LAGNTRL
-391 HGIQARDTRNPRELR
+391 VHAL
-406 TRDIG
+406 